1 MKPIERAQAA
11 AVQAA
16 GEHNLLNRS
25 REIALKAGLL
35 GQIADFVLLQAIA
48 EGKLAGNRRMQ
59 PQNRFHERAFSRAV
73 FADDAQ
79 VLAPRH
85 GKGDVL
91 RKRSGS

>member
-1 MKPIERAQAA
+1 MNMNKYLDVNPEVA
-11 AVQAA
+11 
-16 GEHNLLNRS
+16 
-25 REIALKAGLL
+25 
-35 GQIADFVLLQAIA
+35 QAIA

-91 RKRSGS
+91 RNNVIFISKDYVIADDLHE